1 VTEPRCPLA
10 NTGDR
15 FPGTCCLVGPMMTVA
30 AHSGE
35 TLPLASLDDCGCS
48 NQTSRTHSIYDLY
61 FYYGL
66 GVALRGGLV
75 VV

>member
-1 VTEPRCPLA
+1 
-10 NTGDR
+10 
-15 FPGTCCLVGPMMTVA
+15 MMTVA